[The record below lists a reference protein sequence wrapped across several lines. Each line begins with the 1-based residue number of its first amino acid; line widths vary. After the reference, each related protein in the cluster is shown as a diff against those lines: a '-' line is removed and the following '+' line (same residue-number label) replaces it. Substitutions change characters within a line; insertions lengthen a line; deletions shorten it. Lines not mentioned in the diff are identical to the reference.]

1 MLAWLASKFMAW
13 LGGRGLRTLVR
24 EIADA
29 LEEAEIERDYKLA
42 IQENAALE
50 AKANQSAKDAKAQER
65 INHADTGSGA
75 SDADNADWLRE
86 FNRVHTKR

>member
-1 MLAWLASKFMAW
+1 MLAWLASNFMAW

-29 LEEAEIERDYKLA
+29 LEKAEIERDYKLA

-50 AKANQSAKDAKAQER
+50 AKANQSAQEAKAQER
-65 INHADTGSGA
+65 MNHADTGPGA
-75 SDADNADWLRE
+75 ADVDNAAWLRE
-86 FNRVHTKR
+86 FSRVHRNR